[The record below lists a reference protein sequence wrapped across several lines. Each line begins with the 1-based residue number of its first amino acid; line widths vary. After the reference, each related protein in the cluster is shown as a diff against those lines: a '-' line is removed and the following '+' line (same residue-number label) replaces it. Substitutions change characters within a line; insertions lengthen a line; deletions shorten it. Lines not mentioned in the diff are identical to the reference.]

1 MYNTIVMS
9 LVVDINYLKRHIQIE
24 SCQSWHTLFHVFS
37 LRLMANFLVSLM
49 SSSPIF
55 SISLLDSISLSVIFC
70 NVGECFLLGR
80 FALNLILLSC
90 NLLYLPNFT
99 FFSCEFL
106 LLKINLEGTQSG
118 LSLKG
123 DGLLDTKCDCIH
135 LAPICHIKLP

>member
-1 MYNTIVMS
+1 M
-9 LVVDINYLKRHIQIE
+9 
-24 SCQSWHTLFHVFS
+24 
-37 LRLMANFLVSLM
+37 RLMANLLVLLM

-55 SISLLDSISLSVIFC
+55 SISLLDSISLSVIVC

-99 FFSCEFL
+99 FFSCEEFL

-135 LAPICHIKLP
+135 LAPICHIELP